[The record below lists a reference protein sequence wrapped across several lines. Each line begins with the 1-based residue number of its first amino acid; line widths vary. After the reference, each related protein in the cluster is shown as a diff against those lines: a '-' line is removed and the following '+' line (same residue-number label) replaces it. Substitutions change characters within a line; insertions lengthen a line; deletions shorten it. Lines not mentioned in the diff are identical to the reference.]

1 MLNLETEDI
10 PTMKPPPVKLEM
22 PAIKRAELK
31 LTPVFNQAV
40 FDSMLFR
47 ASPAG
52 ISISRST
59 TGKYVE
65 VNETLAAMLGY
76 ARAELLGRTSLELG
90 IWVERADRVRL
101 VALLEQNGK
110 VRDFKA
116 RLRRKSGAIAIMQ
129 VAAELIEMEGRE
141 HLLAIYTDV
150 TESERQHEELRR
162 AKDAADAANRAKS
175 AFLANMSHE
184 IRTPMNAILGYA
196 QLLHRDPALPPEAK
210 EKLNIISRS
219 GQHLLALIDDVLEMS
234 RLEAGRVTV
243 QPVCFNLPGMLND
256 LTSMFRLRMEAK
268 GLEFKFMG
276 DRELPTLIV
285 ADEGKFRQV
294 LVNLLG
300 NAIKFTPAGSVEL
313 AVAVRCLDGPQWW
326 LSAQITDTGI
336 GIAPADLAKLFHQF
350 ELATGE
356 HKLNAGTGLGL
367 AISREYARL
376 MGGDI
381 TATSQP
387 GRGSCF
393 LFQMPVQE
401 GGPHE
406 AVGAPP
412 ARRVIGLQPGQ
423 PPVLVL
429 LADDNAPNRNWL
441 KQLLQLIG
449 CQVREAANGVEAI
462 RVWKEWQPHLILMD
476 LQMPVLDGYEATR
489 QIKASPAGDA
499 TVIMALTATV
509 LEESQRAI
517 LAAGAAD
524 LLGKPMAESELFD
537 KMHRHL
543 GVQFLY
549 ETTPETGAPA
559 AAAAPEFQP
568 EWVAKLPR
576 ALRTAMIHAVANGDL
591 EGFEAQL
598 KQVAVRAPALAN
610 YLRPLAEQY
619 DYDQLL
625 RLLN

>member
-268 GLEFKFMG
+268 GL
-276 DRELPTLIV
+276 
-285 ADEGKFRQV
+285 
-294 LVNLLG
+294 
-300 NAIKFTPAGSVEL
+300 
-313 AVAVRCLDGPQWW
+313 
-326 LSAQITDTGI
+326 
-336 GIAPADLAKLFHQF
+336 
-350 ELATGE
+350 
-356 HKLNAGTGLGL
+356 
-367 AISREYARL
+367 
-376 MGGDI
+376 
-381 TATSQP
+381 
-387 GRGSCF
+387 
-393 LFQMPVQE
+393 
-401 GGPHE
+401 
-406 AVGAPP
+406 
-412 ARRVIGLQPGQ
+412 
-423 PPVLVL
+423 
-429 LADDNAPNRNWL
+429 
-441 KQLLQLIG
+441 
-449 CQVREAANGVEAI
+449 
-462 RVWKEWQPHLILMD
+462 
-476 LQMPVLDGYEATR
+476 
-489 QIKASPAGDA
+489 
-499 TVIMALTATV
+499 
-509 LEESQRAI
+509 
-517 LAAGAAD
+517 
-524 LLGKPMAESELFD
+524 
-537 KMHRHL
+537 
-543 GVQFLY
+543 
-549 ETTPETGAPA
+549 
-559 AAAAPEFQP
+559 
-568 EWVAKLPR
+568 
-576 ALRTAMIHAVANGDL
+576 
-591 EGFEAQL
+591 
-598 KQVAVRAPALAN
+598 
-610 YLRPLAEQY
+610 
-619 DYDQLL
+619 
-625 RLLN
+625 